1 MHKLMILA
9 LLVAVFSIIID
20 RADST
25 IFAGKNRAS
34 GRKHP
39 TGICGGCGCN
49 IFNCNCDWTPQ
60 ECGACQNCRATFWDT
75 IPASIFQALIPKP
88 GLFGLLGRKKRSL
101 EVGEY
106 MDFEAADLDGN
117 GLMNI
122 TEFSLA
128 YDG

>member
-1 MHKLMILA
+1 MILA

-20 RADST
+20 SADST
-25 IFAGKNRAS
+25 IFVGKNRAS

-60 ECGACQNCRATFWDT
+60 ECGRCQNCRATFWDT
-75 IPASIFQALIPKP
+75 IPAAILQALIPK
-88 GLFGLLGRKKRSL
+88 LGLLGRKKRSL
-101 EVGEY
+101 EVEEY

>member
-1 MHKLMILA
+1 MILA

-20 RADST
+20 SADST
-25 IFAGKNRAS
+25 IFAGRNRAS

-60 ECGACQNCRATFWDT
+60 ECGRCQNCRATFWDT
-75 IPASIFQALIPKP
+75 IPASLLGALIPKP
-88 GLFGLLGRKKRSL
+88 GGLLGGLLGRKKRSL
-101 EVGEY
+101 EVGEF

-117 GLMNI
+117 GLMDI

-128 YDG
+128 YNG

>member
-1 MHKLMILA
+1 MILA

-20 RADST
+20 SADST

-60 ECGACQNCRATFWDT
+60 ECGACPHCKSSVWDT
-75 IPASIFQALIPKP
+75 IPSKILDGVIPK
-88 GLFGLLGRKKRSL
+88 LGRKKRSL